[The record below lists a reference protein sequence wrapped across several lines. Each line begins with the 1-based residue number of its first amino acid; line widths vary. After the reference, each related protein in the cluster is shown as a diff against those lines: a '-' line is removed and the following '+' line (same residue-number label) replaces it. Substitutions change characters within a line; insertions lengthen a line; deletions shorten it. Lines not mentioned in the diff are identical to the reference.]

1 MARGRKFTI
10 AQDLLQDL
18 LDRFEDGTAQPVGY
32 PDHGGFA
39 DITAS
44 DVFMRKIGEAERRGG
59 VALVYGSG
67 RRRGE
72 LKLVRLTDARLLYEY
87 LDRTPS
93 RQTALTVGEEVLGG
107 LSIHPAIRDVAFS
120 AVEAWSRNRKWINIG
135 VESAAS
141 MRNAVILAQAIVEK
155 RHLDL
160 DYRTFSRRIVADSK
174 ALEKL
179 EGAVLRLVGAVVDVP
194 PASSARAAFA
204 TLGLERFSPPLL
216 LSGRFLLDG
225 ISVGASLSYLG
236 IPPTEMMRISFS
248 RQPDYVLTVENFAS
262 FNRHVLEADP
272 NGSGLT
278 LFVGGYPSLAA
289 QKAIA
294 VVASMLPDTV
304 PFFHWSD
311 IDADGTWIFR
321 TIERA
326 LERRLRPHLM
336 SRELAEAFGV
346 ASIGASKLRRGEAA
360 GSMISNLVDYLAQ
373 PEAKI
378 MEQEQVDPQIPNI
391 VAT

>member
-1 MARGRKFTI
+1 
-10 AQDLLQDL
+10 
-18 LDRFEDGTAQPVGY
+18 
-32 PDHGGFA
+32 
-39 DITAS
+39 
-44 DVFMRKIGEAERRGG
+44 
-59 VALVYGSG
+59 
-67 RRRGE
+67 
-72 LKLVRLTDARLLYEY
+72 
-87 LDRTPS
+87 
-93 RQTALTVGEEVLGG
+93 
-107 LSIHPAIRDVAFS
+107 
-120 AVEAWSRNRKWINIG
+120 
-135 VESAAS
+135 
-141 MRNAVILAQAIVEK
+141 
-155 RHLDL
+155 
-160 DYRTFSRRIVADSK
+160 
-174 ALEKL
+174 
-179 EGAVLRLVGAVVDVP
+179 
-194 PASSARAAFA
+194 
-204 TLGLERFSPPLL
+204 L

-262 FNRHVLEADP
+262 FSRHVLEADP

-289 QKAIA
+289 QKAMA

-373 PEAKI
+373 PEAKL